1 MSVED
6 RGQLVL
12 LAAAA
17 IAIALVPLAL
27 AYVGLGY
34 NADVSGNDPATPLS
48 DADRV
53 LERVTH
59 NATSTIAGEYDWD
72 QREQAAKTL
81 GTRLDRETD
90 RLERSRLSSGVA
102 YRIQRNE
109 SAASEWAANNCV
121 SGPNRAFGSCE
132 ALDGIVVQERAGEA
146 VVLAVAFDVHATTEQ
161 GQAEMTTVIRPV
173 SRNRG

>member
-1 MSVED
+1 MSVD
-6 RGQLVL
+6 NRGQLVL

-34 NADVSGNDPATPLS
+34 NADVGGDGPATPLS
-48 DADRV
+48 DAERV

-59 NATSTIAGEYDWD
+59 NATTTSAGEYDWA
-72 QREQAAKTL
+72 QRQQAVETL
-81 GTRLDRETD
+81 GTQLDRETD

-109 SAASEWAANNCV
+109 SAASEWATNNCTA
-121 SGPNRAFGSCE
+121 GPNRAFGPCE

-173 SRNRG
+173 SSDRG

>member
-1 MSVED
+1 
-6 RGQLVL
+6 LVL
-12 LAAAA
+12 LGAAA

-34 NADVSGNDPATPLS
+34 NADVGGDGPETPLS
-48 DADRV
+48 DAEGV

-59 NATSTIAGEYDWD
+59 NGTSTIAGEYTWD
-72 QREQAAKTL
+72 QRQQAVETL

-109 SAASEWAANNCV
+109 SAAGEWAANNCAG
-121 SGPNRAFGSCE
+121 GPNRAFGSCK
-132 ALDGIVVQERAGEA
+132 ALDGIVVQERAGDT
-146 VVLAVAFDVHATTEQ
+146 VVVAVAFDVHATTER

-173 SRNRG
+173 SSDRG